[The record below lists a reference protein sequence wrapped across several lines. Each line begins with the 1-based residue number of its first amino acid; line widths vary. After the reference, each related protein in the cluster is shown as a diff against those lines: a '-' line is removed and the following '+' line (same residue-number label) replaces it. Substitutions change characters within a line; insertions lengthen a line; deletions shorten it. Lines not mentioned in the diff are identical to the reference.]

1 MSKTLPTPLD
11 VKLMNMMAAILFM
24 AFALMVLAALLG
36 WLARHP
42 IFALRGIAVTGE
54 VTHNNA
60 VTLRANVTPRLRGTF
75 FTIDLTSA
83 RQVFESV
90 PWVRKAVVRR
100 EFPNRL
106 RVLLEEH
113 QTVAF
118 WGPESESRLLNNFG
132 EVFEANVGEVDQDVL
147 PRLNGPDG
155 QAPQVL
161 AMYRVL
167 APHFDAMEMSI
178 EQLEMTARGGW
189 RAHLDSG
196 ATLELGAGTQEEVL
210 ARVQRFL
217 KTLTQVVSRYG
228 RTPEALE
235 TADLRHQD
243 GYAIRLRG
251 VSTVALDKEKKSG
264 NKNNRAN

>member
-1 MSKTLPTPLD
+1 MTKTLPAPLD
-11 VKLMNMMAAILFM
+11 VKLMNMTASILFG
-24 AFALMVLAALLG
+24 AFALMVLAAVVG
-36 WLARHP
+36 WMSRHP
-42 IFALRGIAVTGE
+42 MFALRGIAVSGE
-54 VTHNNA
+54 VTHNNTA
-60 VTLRANVTPRLRGTF
+60 TLRANVAPRLKGTF
-75 FTIDLTSA
+75 FTMDLTSA

-147 PRLNGPDG
+147 PRLNGPEG
-155 QAPQVL
+155 QAPKVL
-161 AMYRVL
+161 AMYETL
-167 APHFDAMEMSI
+167 APHFATMDMRI
-178 EQLEMTARGGW
+178 EQLEMTGRGAW
-189 RAHLDSG
+189 RVRLDSG
-196 ATLELGAGTQEEVL
+196 AVVELGGGTVEEL
-210 ARVQRFL
+210 TGRIQRFL

-228 RTPEALE
+228 RTQDALE
-235 TADLRHQD
+235 TADLRHED

-251 VSTVALDKEKKSG
+251 VTTVVTDKTKK
-264 NKNNRAN
+264 